1 MPPPDEQPFEIDSLP
16 NMEVGSTT
24 RAEIEQRFVEHGLQ
38 HGRQSFG
45 GDRVWVYHATSA
57 GWSFL
62 ICGGGGFGPFGCD
75 AAQNVRNSYLILRFD
90 QDGVLS
96 RYDVAT
102 VHWGCRDGG
111 ICRHGNGA
119 TMMLD
124 DPMGRPWIGPR
135 HGELLSSASGCP
147 VFLYVSIAPLYNA
160 ELPLLVRVD
169 DTLIGGLTHKRGF
182 FLHEVGPG
190 THTLRTWLPKT
201 EIPSPSAEITF
212 ECAAPAP
219 IYAHTIVDH
228 GFWGGTN
235 LDIVLEDART
245 GIANLN
251 EKSLALARDTV
262 AEDYE

>member
-1 MPPPDEQPFEIDSLP
+1 MAVRSPRIVLVPTLLTILSFGGCVVMPPPDEQPFEIDSLP

-169 DTLIGGLTHKRGF
+169 DTLIGGRGAD
-182 FLHEVGPG
+182 FLSGGAGHDVMRGGRGDDVFLGGAGEDIRV
-190 THTLRTWLPKT
+190 
-201 EIPSPSAEITF
+201 PSERRSVAFVTRGINSRPCPARAER
-212 ECAAPAP
+212 EE
-219 IYAHTIVDH
+219 DH
-228 GFWGGTN
+228 VN
-235 LDIVLEDART
+235 V
-245 GIANLN
+245 
-251 EKSLALARDTV
+251 
-262 AEDYE
+262 